1 MSPAGSVKPS
11 LIFHTDLPESG
22 LAALEVEIAGE
33 TESIIVHRDG
43 NRLSAWRN
51 ACPHQGRRLDYVP
64 GKFLIDG
71 NNLVCAAHGASFRL
85 ADGVCVA
92 GPCRGERLQALCLT
106 PAGADWLV
114 SHDPPGPGGSTG

>member
-11 LIFHTDLPESG
+11 LIFHTDLPEAG
-22 LAALEVEIAGE
+22 LAAIEVEIAGE

-43 NRLSAWRN
+43 NRLAAWRN

-92 GPCRGERLQALCLT
+92 GPCRGERLHALALT
-106 PAGADWLV
+106 PHGADWLV
-114 SHDPPGPGGSTG
+114 SEPPAPTG

>member
-22 LAALEVEIAGE
+22 LAALDVEIGGE

-43 NRLSAWRN
+43 NRLAAWRN

-106 PAGADWLV
+106 PDGVDWWVSEDPGRAG
-114 SHDPPGPGGSTG
+114 